1 MCVILDANCIGN
13 YNKNPV
19 DEDLKPVKQW
29 IESKNGKI
37 VYSDTDKFR
46 NEWTAGGGY
55 TLRRELQRRN
65 KLKLVS
71 AREVQ
76 QKENEVKGVIKS
88 DDPHII
94 ALAQIAQV
102 KVLVSNDNKLI
113 KDFKEHVSQGKVY
126 KTKRHKHLLTKDTCP

>member
-1 MCVILDANCIGN
+1 MCVILDANCIGK

-29 IESKNGKI
+29 IASKNGKI

-46 NEWTAGGGY
+46 SEWVAGGGY

-71 AREVQ
+71 AQEVQ
-76 QKENEVKGVIKS
+76 LKEDELKDKIRS

-94 ALAQIAQV
+94 ALALIAHV
-102 KVLVSNDNKLI
+102 KVLISDDNKLI
-113 KDFKEHVSQGKVY
+113 QDFKEHVSQGKVY
-126 KTKRHKHLLTKDTCP
+126 KTKGHRHLLRKDTCP

>member
-1 MCVILDANCIGN
+1 MCVILDVNCIGK
-13 YNKNPV
+13 YNKNPA

-46 NEWTAGGGY
+46 SEWIAGGGY

-71 AREVQ
+71 AQEVQ
-76 QKENEVKGVIKS
+76 QKENEIKEQLTS
-88 DDPHII
+88 NDPHII
-94 ALAQIAQV
+94 ALALIAQV
-102 KVLVSNDNKLI
+102 KVLVSNDYKLI
-113 KDFKEHVSQGKVY
+113 QDFKEYVSQGKVY
-126 KTKRHKHLLTKDTCP
+126 KTKGHKHLLTKDTCP